1 MGRQGLAP
9 GEWGAI
15 STVRVPAES
24 GPMYKSRAWFR
35 GFDGRRRRVERWG
48 SSQGASQ
55 RALTTALEDAAS
67 TGIGGLTARDTLAEA
82 VTQWLAD
89 LDQLVRMGER
99 SPGTVQ
105 TYRYQWGKHVSPA
118 LGNLRLGEVTT
129 PVVDRFLV
137 DLHER
142 VGSATSRTARAII
155 SGAMGRAV
163 REGAI
168 RFNPTREVRRLS
180 SAPRRRPRALTE
192 QERAAWFLAV
202 TRDPRAV
209 EHDLPDLCAF
219 MLATGLRIGEAVAV
233 LWSEVDLEEGA
244 VEVTSTLIRVTGQGL
259 IRKTTKSAAGQ
270 RRLPLP
276 QWCVAMLR
284 RRAEVGVGPDEPV
297 FGTIDGGFREPRT
310 VSRWLYEVRVNSD
323 LEWVTS
329 HAWRKTTASILDG
342 SGVTARTI
350 ADQLGHSRV
359 SMTQDVYLGRGETDP
374 RVLAALEAVDPH
386 TAAELESGG
395 ISGGFGQEQGHE

>member
-1 MGRQGLAP
+1 MRVVTDS
-9 GEWGAI
+9 GA
-15 STVRVPAES
+15 A
-24 GPMYKSRAWFR
+24 YKSRAWFR

-55 RALTTALEDAAS
+55 RALTTALQDAVS
-67 TGIGGLTARDTLAEA
+67 TGAGGLTARDTLDEA
-82 VTQWLAD
+82 VRQWLAD

-129 PVVDRFLV
+129 PIVDRFLV

-142 VGSATSRTARAII
+142 VGSATSRTSRAVI

-163 REGAI
+163 REGAV

-192 QERAAWFLAV
+192 PERAAWFLVV

-219 MLATGLRIGEAVAV
+219 MLATGLRIGETVAV
-233 LWSEVDLEEGA
+233 LWSEIDLQEGA
-244 VEVTSTLIRVTGQGL
+244 VDVTSTLIRVTGQSL
-259 IRKTTKSAAGQ
+259 IRKPTKSASGQ

-284 RRAEVGVGPDEPV
+284 RRAEIGVGPDEPV
-297 FGTIDGGFREPRT
+297 FGTLDGGFREPRT
-310 VSRWLYEVRVNSD
+310 VSRWLYEVRADSD

-342 SGVTARTI
+342 SGVTARII

-359 SMTQDVYLGRGETDP
+359 SMTQDVYLGRGEQDP
-374 RVLAALEAVDPH
+374 RVLAALEAADPR
-386 TAAELESGG
+386 TVAEDQSGG
-395 ISGGFGQEQGHE
+395 INGGFEGVQGDK